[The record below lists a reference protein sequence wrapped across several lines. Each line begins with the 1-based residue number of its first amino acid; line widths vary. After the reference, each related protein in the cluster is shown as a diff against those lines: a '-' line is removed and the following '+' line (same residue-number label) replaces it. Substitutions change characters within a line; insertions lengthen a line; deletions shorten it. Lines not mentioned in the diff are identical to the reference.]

1 MNKKLIKYLDYALAP
16 IILISIFYV
25 KSNPVFWLSYGLAS
39 FAYIFVNWKKGVFGQ
54 AVLNL
59 VAGLIAIKNFLI

>member
-1 MNKKLIKYLDYALAP
+1 MKNLVKYLDYTLAP

-25 KSNPVFWLSYGLAS
+25 KSQPIFWLSYGFAS
-39 FAYIFVNWKKGVFGQ
+39 FAYIYVNWKKGVLGQ

-59 VAGLIAIKNFLI
+59 VAGLIAIKNFII

>member
-1 MNKKLIKYLDYALAP
+1 MKNSVKYLDFALAP

-25 KSNPVFWLSYGLAS
+25 KLYPVFWLSYGLAS
-39 FAYIFVNWKKGVFGQ
+39 FAYIYVNWKKNILGQ

-59 VAGLIAIKNFLI
+59 VAGLIAIKNFLV

>member
-1 MNKKLIKYLDYALAP
+1 MKNLVKYLDYALAP

-25 KSNPVFWLSYGLAS
+25 KSNPIFWLSYGLAS
-39 FAYIFVNWKKGVFGQ
+39 FVYIYVNLKKNILGQ

>member
-1 MNKKLIKYLDYALAP
+1 MKNLVKYLDFTLAP

-25 KSNPVFWLSYGLAS
+25 KSYPVFWLSYGLAS
-39 FAYIFVNWKKGVFGQ
+39 FAYIFVNWKKGILGQ